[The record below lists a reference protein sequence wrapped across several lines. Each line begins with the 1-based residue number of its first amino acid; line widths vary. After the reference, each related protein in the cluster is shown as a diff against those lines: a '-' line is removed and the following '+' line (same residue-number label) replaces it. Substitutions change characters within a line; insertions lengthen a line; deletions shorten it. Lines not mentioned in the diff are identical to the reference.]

1 MLGARAPSGPSPRLV
16 YESRTSTID
25 GPAVLAFVW
34 REVAQLPAPPTELP
48 EGYRRAKPC
57 VVVLDNY
64 APHKGPAVRD
74 ATPALEAAGVRFFF
88 LPPYSP
94 ELNAIEP
101 LWRQVKYEDLPE
113 RSYTSAAVLKA
124 AVDHALDRHVAAHRR
139 STNSLC
145 EAA

>member
-1 MLGARAPSGPSPRLV
+1 MLGARAPYGPAPRLV
-16 YESRTSTID
+16 YESRASTID

-34 REVAQLPAPPTELP
+34 RDVAQLPAPPAELP
-48 EGYRRAKPC
+48 AGYRRAKPR
-57 VVVLDNY
+57 VVALDNY
-64 APHKGPAVRD
+64 APRKGPAVRD

-101 LWRQVKYEDLPE
+101 PWRQVKHEGLPE
-113 RSYTSAAVLKA
+113 RSHTSTAALKA
-124 AVDHALDRHVAAHRR
+124 AVDDALDRHVAAHHL